1 VGVGCF
7 GEQCFVPGFLGV
19 EFHLGV
25 QLRVN
30 LPSSIAPIAAPL
42 NESENIMNDN
52 IIELLGQDAE
62 QDVES
67 LPEGNALGS
76 FSTLSSASSSGSS
89 AASASTVGCIG

>member
-1 VGVGCF
+1 
-7 GEQCFVPGFLGV
+7 
-19 EFHLGV
+19 
-25 QLRVN
+25 
-30 LPSSIAPIAAPL
+30 
-42 NESENIMNDN
+42 MNDN